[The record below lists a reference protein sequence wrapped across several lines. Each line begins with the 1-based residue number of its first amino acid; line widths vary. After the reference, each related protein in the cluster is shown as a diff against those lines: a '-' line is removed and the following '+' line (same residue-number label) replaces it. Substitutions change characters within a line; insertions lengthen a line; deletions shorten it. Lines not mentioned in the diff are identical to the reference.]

1 MSLWRTRESK
11 IFSVPGTPARLS
23 GYVGRGTAGPR
34 GRVVTVAR
42 AAVAGCVLAA
52 VGAVAA
58 CGGSGASSSAGPS
71 AGASSGGSPAGSL
84 ATSIGTAGNDW
95 AVVPMSSDPAF
106 WEVLVRAASSSTWRL
121 VTPPGVADNGGLVA
135 AAGGVNSLTVAVR
148 PSQDLLF
155 SPVADTADSGRT
167 WSTGGPIGASVA
179 ASPDALSAS
188 GRRLVALL
196 GNGAIETS
204 STAGTTW
211 STLATPGAIAASS
224 AGRGCGGAVR
234 VTSLSFGP
242 AGADVLAGGTCG
254 AAGTAALFSYSP
266 GQGWQRVSL
275 PVAGPLVRL
284 TGAMA
289 LVLGRSGL
297 SAVWAAQPRAS
308 GHPGAVSW
316 SAPGTAL
323 PVSGPISATGSL
335 ADPTPAGAP
344 GAWVLLPGGRAATI
358 AAPTPAGGA
367 APQWLLLP
375 PVPSHTAVLAS
386 GPDGDTDALAVSG
399 ATLTVWRLPPL
410 AKRWSKAQ
418 TIGVPIQYGSSS

>member
-1 MSLWRTRESK
+1 M
-11 IFSVPGTPARLS
+11 PGAPARLS

-42 AAVAGCVLAA
+42 AAVAGCVLVV

-58 CGGSGASSSAGPS
+58 CGASASSGASSSAGPS

-84 ATSIGTAGNDW
+84 ATSFDTAGNDW
-95 AVVPMSSDPAF
+95 AVVPMSSDLAF
-106 WEVLVRAASSSTWRL
+106 WEVFVRAAGSSAWRL
-121 VTPPGVADNGGLVA
+121 VTPPGVADTGGLVA

-167 WSTGGPIGASVA
+167 WSTGGPIGATVA
-179 ASPDALSAS
+179 ASPDALSAA

-196 GNGAIETS
+196 GNGTIETS

-211 STLATPGAIAASS
+211 STLATPGAIAASA
-224 AGRGCGGAVR
+224 AGRGCGGTVR

-254 AAGTAALFSYSP
+254 AAGTGALFSYSP
-266 GQGWQRVSL
+266 SQDWQRVSL

-289 LVLGRSGL
+289 LVLSRSGL
-297 SAVWAAQPRAS
+297 SALWAAQPRAN
-308 GHPGAVSW
+308 GRPGAVSW

-323 PVSGPISATGSL
+323 PISGFISATGSL
-335 ADPTPAGAP
+335 AGRAPAGAP
-344 GAWVLLPGGRAATI
+344 GAWVLLSGGRAATI
-358 AAPTPAGGA
+358 AAPAPAGGA
-367 APQWLLLP
+367 APRWLLLP

-399 ATLTVWRLPPL
+399 ATLTVWQLPPL
-410 AKRWSKAQ
+410 ARRWSKVQ